1 MVIDKI
7 AEAHSPEETEE
18 YLRKGWKLHDIIHV
32 SGEIVYIVT
41 HQKWLSREEA
51 IAWGIIPDPDKERKE
66 EFVIKKMPSN
76 LKLAVA
82 AFIMAVFS
90 LIVNIITK
98 F

>member
-1 MVIDKI
+1 MGIDKI

-18 YLRKGWKLHDIIHV
+18 YLRKGWKLHDVICV

-41 HQKWLSREEA
+41 HQKLLTTEEA
-51 IAWGIIPDPDKERKE
+51 IAWGIIPDPDEERKE
-66 EFVIKKMPSN
+66 EFVTKMMPSN
-76 LKLAVA
+76 LKLVVA

-98 F
+98 Y